1 MNNNQRSALQKMLND
16 SVVFG
21 ADMAS
26 YCTLRAG
33 GKAEAVCFIDSLI
46 LLKKIVG
53 FFNRESIGFMAVGKG
68 SNLLVTDKGI
78 NGAVLILKGELAE
91 ISGRND
97 IIVTAG
103 GGVSNRELVKYCI
116 NEGLSGLEF
125 LAGVPGTI
133 GGAVMMNAGAYGEE
147 TGALIEKICVVT
159 SSGNEEELISSEISF
174 SYRKSSIPESAII
187 HSVTLRLKD
196 ESRELIRE
204 RVDKNLNMRKS
215 SQPLDMPS
223 CGSVFK
229 NPPGGYAARLI
240 DDSGLKGLK
249 IGGAMISPKHA
260 NFIVNTGDAKA
271 SDILALIDVVRNRV
285 KEDSGI
291 LLETEVRVVGQ

>member
-1 MNNNQRSALQKMLND
+1 MNNYQRSALLELLNE
-16 SVVFG
+16 SVIFD

-26 YCTLRAG
+26 YCTLRTG
-33 GKAEAVCFIDSLI
+33 GKAEAICFVNSLH
-46 LLKKIVG
+46 LLTGVVG
-53 FFNRESIGFMAVGKG
+53 LLNKESIRWMAIGKG

-91 ISGRND
+91 IRGRSGNL
-97 IIVTAG
+97 VTAG
-103 GGVSNRELVKYCI
+103 GGVSNRELIKYCTH
-116 NEGLSGLEF
+116 EGLSGMEF

-147 TGALIEKICVVT
+147 AGPLIEKVGIVT
-159 SSGNEEELISSEISF
+159 SCGNAEELVSSEISF
-174 SYRKSSIPESAII
+174 SYRKSSIQENSII
-187 HSVTLRLKD
+187 HCVTLKLKD
-196 ESRELIRE
+196 EKRELIKE
-204 RVDKNLNMRKS
+204 RVEKNLKLRKA

-229 NPPGGYAARLI
+229 NPPDGYAARLI
-240 DDSGLKGLK
+240 DASGLKGLK

-271 SDILALIDVVRNRV
+271 TDILALIDIVRNRV
-285 KEDSGI
+285 KEDSDI

>member
-1 MNNNQRSALQKMLND
+1 MNDNQKSALLGLLKD
-16 SVVFG
+16 SVIFD

-26 YCTLRAG
+26 YCTLRTG
-33 GKAEAVCFIDSLI
+33 GKAGAVCFIDSLI

-53 FFNRESIGFMAVGKG
+53 FLNRESISWIAVGKG
-68 SNLLVTDKGI
+68 SNLLVTDQGI
-78 NGAVLILKGELAE
+78 NGAVLILKGELTE
-91 ISGRND
+91 ISGRSD
-97 IIVTAG
+97 IMVTAG
-103 GGVSNRELVKYCI
+103 GGVSNRELIKYCI

-147 TGALIEKICVVT
+147 TGPLIEKIGVVT
-159 SSGNEEELISSEISF
+159 AFGNDEEILRSQFSF
-174 SYRKSSIPESAII
+174 SYRKISIQEKSVI
-187 HSVTLRLKD
+187 HSVTLKLKD
-196 ESRELIRE
+196 DKKELIKE
-204 RVDKNLNMRKS
+204 RVEKNLNMRKL

-229 NPPGGYAARLI
+229 NPPGEYAARLI
-240 DDSGLKGLK
+240 DVSGLKGFK

-271 SDILALIDVVRNRV
+271 SDILALIDIVRNRV

>member
-1 MNNNQRSALQKMLND
+1 MNDGQKSALQKFLNE
-16 SVVFG
+16 SVIFD

-26 YCTLRAG
+26 YCTLRTG
-33 GKAEAVCFIDSLI
+33 GKAEAVCFIDSLNS
-46 LLKKIVG
+46 LKEIIG
-53 FFNRESIGFMAVGKG
+53 FLNRESTNWIAIGKG
-68 SNLLVTDKGI
+68 SNLLVTDQGI
-78 NGAVLILKGELAE
+78 KGAVLILKRELAE
-91 ISGRND
+91 ISSRRGNL
-97 IIVTAG
+97 VTAG
-103 GGVSNRELVKYCI
+103 GGVSNRELIKFCI
-116 NEGLSGLEF
+116 NEGLSGMEF

-147 TGALIEKICVVT
+147 TGALIEKIGIVT
-159 SSGNEEELISSEISF
+159 SSGDDEELISSEISF
-174 SYRKSSIPESAII
+174 SYRKSSIAEKSVI
-187 HSVTLRLKD
+187 HSVMLKLKD
-196 ESRELIRE
+196 DRSELIRE
-204 RVDKNLNMRKS
+204 RVEKNLSMRKA

-240 DDSGLKGLK
+240 EASGLKGFK

-271 SDILALIDVVRNRV
+271 SDILTLIDFTRKRV

-291 LLETEVRVVGQ
+291 LLETEVRVVGS